1 MLYIIFTSL
10 LAGLA
15 MSQTPSCCQSKVVG
29 TVSYYLVDY
38 TDTSEWGSKDN
49 CVYATQEGDRVCFKS
64 GPLTVTCQDDEE
76 GGGGGTW
83 PQEPAVESNY
93 TAKGEMVDLDT
104 NMKGYLVGSGQK
116 VVVWSTDTV
125 GITDENIN
133 RRSTKEWADLLAEKG
148 GYTVLIPDWFRGYN
162 SPPGFGR
169 DKQKW
174 SSEVTNWTR
183 IEADWKNV
191 VLPYLETKLTAPL
204 DIGLIGTCWGSYPVV
219 FLSRFDNIKAGISMH
234 PSHPGLISSV
244 GQSESEVLSQIVA
257 PQLFMTE
264 GISYIPGGVP
274 DSVKPGGLAEQILG
288 DKIQIEMF
296 NDMLHGWTVGGDLS
310 DPNVA
315 KEVERAKTLALEFF
329 AKYL

>member
-1 MLYIIFTSL
+1 MGCITNILMLYIIFTSL

-38 TDTSEWGSKDN
+38 TDTSEWGCKDN

-76 GGGGGTW
+76 AGGGTW

-125 GITDENIN
+125 GITDEKIN
-133 RRSTKEWADLLAEKG
+133 TRTTKEWADFLAEKG
-148 GYTVLIPDWFRGYN
+148 GYTVLIPDWFRGN
-162 SPPGFGR
+162 NAPPGKL
-169 DKQKW
+169 DPTWLAQ
-174 SSEVTNWTR
+174 VTNWTS
-183 IEADWKNV
+183 IQADWEKTI
-191 VLPYLETKLTAPL
+191 LPYLETKLTKPL
-204 DIGLIGTCWGSYPVV
+204 SIGLIGTCWGSYPVV
-219 FLSRFDNIKAGISMH
+219 FLSRFDNIKCGISMH
-234 PSHPGLISSV
+234 PSHDKLINLV
-244 GQSESEVLSQIVA
+244 GQSESEVLSKIVA

-264 GISYIPGGVP
+264 GGVT
-274 DSVKPGGLAEQILG
+274 DNLKA
-288 DKIQIEMF
+288 
-296 NDMLHGWTVGGDLS
+296 
-310 DPNVA
+310 
-315 KEVERAKTLALEFF
+315 
-329 AKYL
+329 